1 MKLVHIDLEQ
11 QIVFGNN
18 QGCEWIIESP
28 KLFAKYIQELYGQA
42 QGKTGSF
49 VLTEDDKQIDIEKS
63 VEVIVNPFSANMNDK
78 KILNKLYAELTELA
92 YEEELYLLTQEM
104 MSKLQ
109 DYVLRLEYLSP
120 YVLEMDSEPDISSV
134 LKALGV
140 KIENYTDDYFENLNL
155 YIKIIAELL
164 KKKLLVLVNIGS
176 YLEKEQIQQL
186 IETAVHSEIKLLLI
200 ENYQRD
206 FSGEFIRYILDKDGC
221 EI

>member
-1 MKLVHIDLEQ
+1 MKLVHVDLEQ

-28 KLFAKYIQELYGQA
+28 KLFAKYIKELYDQSQGQ
-42 QGKTGSF
+42 TGCF
-49 VLTEDDKQIDIEKS
+49 ILTEDDMQLDIEKS
-63 VEVIVNPFSANMNDK
+63 VEVIVNPFSVNINDK
-78 KILNKLYAELTELA
+78 KILNKLFAELTKLA
-92 YEEELYLLTQEM
+92 YEEDLYLMTQEI

-120 YVLEMDSEPDISSV
+120 YILEMDSELDMTAV

-140 KIENYTDDYFENLNL
+140 KIENYADDYFENLNL

-164 KKKLLVLVNIGS
+164 KKKMVVLVNIGS
-176 YLEKEQIQQL
+176 YLEKEQIEQL
-186 IETAVHSEIKLLLI
+186 IETAVHNEIKLLLI
-200 ENYQRD
+200 ENHQRD
-206 FSGEFIRYILDKDGC
+206 FSEEQIRYILDKDGC